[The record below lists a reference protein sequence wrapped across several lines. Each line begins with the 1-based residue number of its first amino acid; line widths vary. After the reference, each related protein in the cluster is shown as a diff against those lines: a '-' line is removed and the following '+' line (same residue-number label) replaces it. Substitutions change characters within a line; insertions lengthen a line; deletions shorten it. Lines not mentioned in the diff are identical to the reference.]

1 MSDTYQTFTNSL
13 DKTYRVK
20 TLGITEIMSHSVS
33 CFRSKLRQELKTDAL
48 ELFSDDSKAR
58 VDYVTKFQKDNWPRG
73 QELEQQALNFILSG
87 EGLDLMNKY
96 ALHKFNEAFRGGSN
110 LDEEYEA
117 FTLDQQ
123 QEMVEIIMGSLA
135 DTFEIFVDQLNEVL
149 ENEAGEGEKKSAEES
164 QDPS

>member
-1 MSDTYQTFTNSL
+1 
-13 DKTYRVK
+13 
-20 TLGITEIMSHSVS
+20 
-33 CFRSKLRQELKTDAL
+33 
-48 ELFSDDSKAR
+48 
-58 VDYVTKFQKDNWPRG
+58 
-73 QELEQQALNFILSG
+73 LNFILSG